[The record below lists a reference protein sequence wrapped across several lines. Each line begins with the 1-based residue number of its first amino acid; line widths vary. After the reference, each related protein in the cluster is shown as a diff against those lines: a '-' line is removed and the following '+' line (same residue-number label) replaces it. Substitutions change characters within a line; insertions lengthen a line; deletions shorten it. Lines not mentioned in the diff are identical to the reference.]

1 MSAPYST
8 TTIMPATPT
17 EKPTEDQTS
26 HLGIRADELAATG
39 ALWTAREIEQQPSSL
54 QRTHTLLANAHAD
67 LQKFIAPVADDPR
80 ARIILTGAGT
90 SAYIGGCLA
99 PVLDRQIA
107 ARVDAVPTTDIVSN
121 PHLYLDADQPLLL
134 VSFGRSGNSPESLQ
148 AVTLAES
155 LVKNLRHLIVTCNA
169 EGALGKTKLRQV
181 KALILPEETH
191 DVSFA
196 MTSSFSC
203 MMYATLIALSK
214 TGAFDGRI
222 GAIAQATRREIQE
235 SSRTLQ
241 ELAQARFERVVYLGS
256 GPFQSLA
263 REATL
268 KLGELTNGTV
278 TTCFDTPLGFR
289 HGPKTF
295 VNDRTLVIVF
305 VSNDPLTRKYD
316 HDLLDE
322 LRRDG
327 RAARVIE
334 VTTRPRNDVIRDT
347 LQVHGMAE
355 AADVELLWP
364 YIVIAQLYAF
374 HQSRTL
380 GFSPDNPNKEGTVNR
395 VVQGVRLYPLVK

>member
-1 MSAPYST
+1 MIIT
-8 TTIMPATPT
+8 MPATPT
-17 EKPTEDQTS
+17 EELE
-26 HLGIRADELAATG
+26 HLGIRAGELAASG
-39 ALWTAREIEQQPSSL
+39 ALWTAREIEQQPQML
-54 QRTHTLLANAHAD
+54 QRTHTLLGKLHAE
-67 LQKFIAPVADDPR
+67 LQSFIAPVADNAR

-99 PVLDRQIA
+99 SILDAQLA
-107 ARVDAVPTTDIVSN
+107 ARVDAVPTTDIVSC

-155 LVKNLRHLIVTCNA
+155 LVKDVRHLFVTCNA
-169 EGALGKTKLRQV
+169 EGALGHAQVRQAKTL
-181 KALILPEETH
+181 LLPAETH

-203 MMYATLIALSK
+203 MMYATLNALSK
-214 TGAFDGRI
+214 PAAFDGRI
-222 GAIAQATRREIQE
+222 GAIAQATRRVIQE
-235 SSRTLQ
+235 AQGTLQ
-241 ELAQARFERVVYLGS
+241 ELARNKYERVVYLGS

-268 KLGELTNGTV
+268 KLGELTNGAV
-278 TTCFDTPLGFR
+278 ATCFDTPLGFR

-295 VNDRTLVIVF
+295 INDRTLVVVY

-316 HDLLDE
+316 QDLLDE
-322 LRRDG
+322 LRSDG
-327 RAARVIE
+327 RAARVVE
-334 VTTRPRNDVIRDT
+334 VTTRPRSDVARDT
-347 LQVHGMAE
+347 LQVHGMAD

-364 YIVIAQLYAF
+364 YIAIAQLYAF

-380 GFSPDNPNKEGTVNR
+380 GLSPDNPNKEGTVNR

>member
-1 MSAPYST
+1 
-8 TTIMPATPT
+8 MPAIPT
-17 EKPTEDQTS
+17 EQFE
-26 HLGIRADELAATG
+26 HLGILADELAATG
-39 ALWTAREIEQQPSSL
+39 SLWTAREIEQQPNML
-54 QRTHTLLANAHAD
+54 QRTHALLTRLHAD
-67 LQKFIAPVADDPR
+67 LQKFVAPVANDPL

-90 SAYIGGCLA
+90 SAYIGECLA
-99 PVLDRQIA
+99 STLDTRLA
-107 ARVDAVPTTDIVSN
+107 ARVDAVPTTDIVSS
-121 PHLYLDADQPLLL
+121 PQLYLHADQPLLL

-155 LVKNLRHLIVTCNA
+155 LVKDVRHLVVTCNA
-169 EGALGKTKLRQV
+169 EGALSKADLRQ
-181 KALILPEETH
+181 AMTLLLPEETH

-203 MMYATLIALSK
+203 MMYATLNALSPA
-214 TGAFDGRI
+214 GAFDGRV
-222 GAIAQATRREIQE
+222 GAIAQATRRVIQE
-235 SSRTLQ
+235 SGALQ
-241 ELAQARFERVVYLGS
+241 ELALGSFERVVYLGS

-268 KLGELTNGTV
+268 KLGELTNGAV
-278 TTCFDTPLGFR
+278 VTCFDSPLGFR

-295 VNDRTLVIVF
+295 VNERTLVLVF

-334 VTTRPRNDVIRDT
+334 VTARARGDHARDT
-347 LQVHGMAE
+347 LLVHGMAE
-355 AADVELLWP
+355 APDVELLWP
-364 YIVIAQLYAF
+364 YIAIAQLYAF
-374 HQSRTL
+374 HESRTL
-380 GFSPDNPNKEGTVNR
+380 GLSPDNPNKEGTVNR

>member
-1 MSAPYST
+1 
-8 TTIMPATPT
+8 MPATPT
-17 EKPTEDQTS
+17 EKLE
-26 HLGIRADELAATG
+26 HLGIRADELASSG
-39 ALWTAREIEQQPSSL
+39 ALWTAREIEQQPSML
-54 QRTHTLLANAHAD
+54 QRTHALLAGLHAE
-67 LQKFIAPVADDPR
+67 LQRFVAPIADDPR

-90 SAYIGGCLA
+90 SAYVGGCLA
-99 PVLDRQIA
+99 PLLDRELA
-107 ARVDAVPTTDIVSN
+107 ARVDAVPTTDIVSS
-121 PHLYLDADQPLLL
+121 PQLYLHHDQPLLL

-155 LVKNLRHLIVTCNA
+155 LVKDVRHLVVTCNSD
-169 EGALGKTKLRQV
+169 GALGKARLRQ
-181 KALILPEETH
+181 AMTLLLPEETH

-203 MMYATLIALSK
+203 MMYATLNALGRP
-214 TGAFDGRI
+214 GAFDGRI
-222 GAIAQATRREIQE
+222 GAIAQAMRRVIQETQATLREIAGA
-235 SSRTLQ
+235 SH
-241 ELAQARFERVVYLGS
+241 ERVVYLGS

-263 REATL
+263 REAAL
-268 KLGELTNGTV
+268 KLGELTNGAV
-278 TTCFDTPLGFR
+278 ATCFDSPLGFR

-295 VNDRTLVIVF
+295 VNERTLVMVF

-327 RAARVIE
+327 RAARIIE
-334 VTTRPRNDVIRDT
+334 VTARPRTDQIRDT
-347 LQVHGMAE
+347 LHVPGMAE

-364 YIVIAQLYAF
+364 YIAVAQLYAF

-380 GFSPDNPNKEGTVNR
+380 GLSPDNPNKEGTVNR

>member
-1 MSAPYST
+1 
-8 TTIMPATPT
+8 MPATPT
-17 EKPTEDQTS
+17 ELVPF
-26 HLGIRADELAATG
+26 HLGIRAEELASSG
-39 ALWTAREIEQQPSSL
+39 ALWTAREIEQQPSML
-54 QRTHTLLANAHAD
+54 QRTHALLTGLHAD
-67 LQKFIAPVADDPR
+67 LQKFVAPMADDPL

-90 SAYIGGCLA
+90 SAYVGGCLA
-99 PVLDRQIA
+99 PVLDRELA
-107 ARVDAVPTTDIVSN
+107 ARVDAVPTTDIVSS
-121 PHLYLDADQPLLL
+121 PHLHLHPEQPLLL

-148 AVTLAES
+148 AVALAES
-155 LVKNLRHLIVTCNA
+155 LVKEVRHLVVTCNSD
-169 EGALGKTKLRQV
+169 GALGKARLRQ
-181 KALILPEETH
+181 AMTLLLPEETH

-203 MMYATLIALSK
+203 MMYATLNALGRA
-214 TGAFDGRI
+214 GAFDGRI
-222 GAIAQATRREIQE
+222 GAITQAMRRVIQE
-235 SSRTLQ
+235 TQDTLRDI
-241 ELAQARFERVVYLGS
+241 AGASHERVVYLGS

-268 KLGELTNGTV
+268 KLGELTNGAV
-278 TTCFDTPLGFR
+278 ATCFDSPLGFR

-295 VNDRTLVIVF
+295 VNERTLVMVF

-334 VTTRPRNDVIRDT
+334 VTARPRTDLARDT
-347 LQVHGMAE
+347 LHVPGMAE

-364 YIVIAQLYAF
+364 YIAVAQLYAF

-380 GFSPDNPNKEGTVNR
+380 GLSPDNPNKEGTVNR